1 MSADIPTFNLSDSGD
16 GMVPLTNNH
25 QTTSFVPKMPEKNV
39 GENKDMMDSTPIAD
53 IMGQPQDM
61 MEPPS
66 LAVDPRMIQQQVMT
80 PPPPATTMSVSGTE
94 TKEKNGKKNPF
105 DLTDEQLRAVMVAA
119 CTAVAISKPVQEK
132 LASTIPQFLNTQ
144 GNRSLV
150 GLASTGAVAA
160 IVFFIVNR
168 YF

>member
-16 GMVPLTNNH
+16 GMVPLTNN
-25 QTTSFVPKMPEKNV
+25 QTTSFVPKMSEKNV

-66 LAVDPRMIQQQVMT
+66 LAVDPRMIQQQVVT
-80 PPPPATTMSVSGTE
+80 PPPPTTTMSVSGTE
-94 TKEKNGKKNPF
+94 TKEKKGKKNPF
-105 DLTDEQLRAVMVAA
+105 DLTDEQLHAVMVAA

>member
-16 GMVPLTNNH
+16 GMVPLNNNN

-53 IMGQPQDM
+53 IMGHPQDM

-66 LAVDPRMIQQQVMT
+66 LSVDPRMIQQQVMV
-80 PPPPATTMSVSGTE
+80 PPTTTMSVSGAE
-94 TKEKNGKKNPF
+94 TKEKKGKKNPF
-105 DLTDEQLRAVMVAA
+105 DLTDEQLHAVLVAA
-119 CTAVAISKPVQEK
+119 CTAAAISKPVQEK

>member
-16 GMVPLTNNH
+16 GMVPLNNNNN

-53 IMGQPQDM
+53 IMGHPQDM

-66 LAVDPRMIQQQVMT
+66 LSVDPRMIQQQVMV
-80 PPPPATTMSVSGTE
+80 PPTTTMSVSGAE
-94 TKEKNGKKNPF
+94 TKEKKGKKNPF
-105 DLTDEQLRAVMVAA
+105 DLTDEQLHAVLVAA
-119 CTAVAISKPVQEK
+119 CTAAAISKPVQEK

-160 IVFFIVNR
+160 IVFFIVNL

>member
-16 GMVPLTNNH
+16 GMVPLTNNN

-66 LAVDPRMIQQQVMT
+66 LSVDPRMIQQQVMV
-80 PPPPATTMSVSGTE
+80 PPPLTTTMSVSGAE
-94 TKEKNGKKNPF
+94 TKEKKGKKNPPRR
-105 DLTDEQLRAVMVAA
+105 Q
-119 CTAVAISKPVQEK
+119 K
-132 LASTIPQFLNTQ
+132 LL
-144 GNRSLV
+144 
-150 GLASTGAVAA
+150 
-160 IVFFIVNR
+160 
-168 YF
+168 